1 MLAGMLDGAVDVL
14 APVAFPHALK
24 TSEAAT
30 SEPRIRVQNTHW
42 NCTNELLACR
52 QAIATLKVMT
62 DSSNLHDNDIA
73 GRMRTVIGRLSRRL
87 RHAGGH
93 TDLSPSQYEV
103 FGTIARQG
111 DLRLS
116 DLATIEGIN
125 PTLLSRIVAK
135 LEAADLVTREPDP
148 EDRRVSHVAPTDK
161 GREFYEQI
169 RHERTDAVN
178 LAIESLTSDERRA
191 LATALPVLESLA
203 KSLKQHP
210 Q

>member
-1 MLAGMLDGAVDVL
+1 M
-14 APVAFPHALK
+14 
-24 TSEAAT
+24 
-30 SEPRIRVQNTHW
+30 
-42 NCTNELLACR
+42 
-52 QAIATLKVMT
+52 
-62 DSSNLHDNDIA
+62 
-73 GRMRTVIGRLSRRL
+73 
-87 RHAGGH
+87 
-93 TDLSPSQYEV
+93 
-103 FGTIARQG
+103 
-111 DLRLS
+111 
-116 DLATIEGIN
+116 
-125 PTLLSRIVAK
+125 AK

-178 LAIESLTSDERRA
+178 LAIESLTPDERRA